1 MDLRYQ
7 DGEIDLAVENIGG
20 IEQTTVTL
28 TRGTTVLAGRNA
40 TNRTSLLQAIMAALG
55 SDDVTIKGDADHG
68 AVELKLDDTT
78 YHRTLHRTDDTV
90 HGEGDTFCEDPD
102 AAELYAFLL
111 RSNEVRRRVTSGGDL
126 RELIMAPIDTE
137 EIQAEINCRTEQR
150 RAVSEEIE
158 SIQELKPQLPEL
170 ERQRQDLRAEIDQ
183 KRQQLQEVEAEI
195 EEHNA
200 TVDETKAEQ
209 DELESTLAELRQ
221 RRAALEDV
229 RYDIE
234 TITETIEELR
244 AERADIE
251 QELDALSVPD
261 EDERTHLDEQISRY
275 RRRKQQLESD
285 LNEIQTVIEFNEDML
300 ESPESGP
307 VEALEA
313 DNTPVTDALT
323 PDQTVTC
330 WTCGSEVAVDR
341 IESTITTLQ
350 EVARDRIGEINDL
363 EAEIEAL
370 VEQRQ
375 TIEQRQH
382 RHETLTDRRAQI
394 DAQLDDRQAA
404 LTTKQDRRR
413 TLIES
418 IEQLETEVEELE
430 ASANEHLLELH
441 RQANNL
447 EHEIGRLEA
456 ELEGVTEEIADIESE
471 LDRLEELTAEREQ
484 LADEIADL
492 RTRIETIE
500 AEAIEQFNDHMDE
513 VLDALE
519 YDNLERIWIERRQ
532 QETREG
538 RQTVTE
544 TVFEL
549 HIVRRT
555 DSGRAYEDTIDH
567 LSESE
572 REVTGLIFALAG
584 YLAHDVHDTCP
595 VMLLDSLE
603 AIDAQR
609 IADLVAYIESYTEIL
624 VVALLPEDA
633 AALDDSYPRV
643 TNI

>member
-1 MDLRYQ
+1 MDLQYQ
-7 DGEIDLAVENIGG
+7 DGEIGLAVENIGG
-20 IEQTTVTL
+20 IEQTTVRL

-55 SDDVTIKGDADHG
+55 SNDITIKGDAEHG
-68 AVELKLDDTT
+68 AVELTLNDKT
-78 YHRTLHRTDDTV
+78 YHRTLHRTGDTV
-90 HGEGDTFCEDPD
+90 HGEGDTVCDDPD

-137 EIQAEINCRTEQR
+137 EIQAKINCRTEQR

-158 SIQELKPQLPEL
+158 SIQELKPQLPKL
-170 ERQRQDLRAEIDQ
+170 EQQRHDLRAEIDE
-183 KRQQLQEVEAEI
+183 KRQQLQEVETEI
-195 EEHNA
+195 EAHSA

-209 DELESTLAELRQ
+209 DELESTLGELRQ
-221 RRAALEDV
+221 QRAELKDV

-244 AERADIE
+244 AERTDIK

-261 EDERTHLDEQISRY
+261 EDERTRLDEQIDRY
-275 RRRKQQLESD
+275 RKHKRRLESD

-313 DNTPVTDALT
+313 DDTAVTDALT

-341 IESTITTLQ
+341 IESTITTLR
-350 EVARDRIGEINDL
+350 EVARDRVSEINDL

-394 DAQLDDRQAA
+394 DTQLEDRQTA
-404 LTTKQDRRR
+404 LEAKQDRRK

-430 ASANEHLLELH
+430 SSANEHLLELH
-441 RQANNL
+441 RQANTL

-484 LADEIADL
+484 LADEIANL

-519 YDNLERIWIERRQ
+519 YDNLERIWIERQQ
-532 QETREG
+532 QEAREG

-549 HIVRRT
+549 HIVRQT
-555 DSGRAYEDTIDH
+555 DSGRAYEDTIGH

-603 AIDAQR
+603 AIDAKR
-609 IADLVAYIESYTEIL
+609 IADLVAYMESYTEIL

-643 TNI
+643 TDI

>member
-1 MDLRYQ
+1 
-7 DGEIDLAVENIGG
+7 
-20 IEQTTVTL
+20 
-28 TRGTTVLAGRNA
+28 
-40 TNRTSLLQAIMAALG
+40 
-55 SDDVTIKGDADHG
+55 
-68 AVELKLDDTT
+68 
-78 YHRTLHRTDDTV
+78 
-90 HGEGDTFCEDPD
+90 
-102 AAELYAFLL
+102 
-111 RSNEVRRRVTSGGDL
+111 
-126 RELIMAPIDTE
+126 MAPIDTE

-609 IADLVAYIESYTEIL
+609 IADLVAYMESYTEIL